1 VPNVQ
6 GRPRTIMIF
15 QSIIGEI
22 EREALKDVGKGSI
35 SGRGIG
41 DVQTSVV
48 FTTEVFLYISC

>member
-1 VPNVQ
+1 
-6 GRPRTIMIF
+6 MIF

-48 FTTEVFLYISC
+48 LTTEVVLYISCYQLNA